1 MARKLYEYMSPDTA
15 HIEIMESKDSKEL
28 FMSGLFI
35 QGDVQNQNGRVYPSS
50 EIESADEERLST
62 SVRSANGE
70 ARNWLMSSDEGI
82 SSTPKVCHVRD
93 ITFYFPLYYS
103 QLSLLSYFL
112 TTLLFILTP
121 IQGGANNEGGNLFG
135 GIDALTRRLKSVQ
148 TVAFAAAESS
158 ALGIGDVFAA
168 VGSAVADDLRE
179 LGHDF
184 SAVIGKKDTCK
195 NHDGRVCGCLFVAL
209 RRDSL

>member
-1 MARKLYEYMSPDTA
+1 VASSSGDNDTVLIKGRRPKKEPLSEYEDDNYRKTRLSR
-15 HIEIMESKDSKEL
+15 SSDS
-28 FMSGLFI
+28 
-35 QGDVQNQNGRVYPSS
+35 RWAPS

>member
-1 MARKLYEYMSPDTA
+1 MASSSGDNDTVLIKGRRPKKEPLSEYEDDNYRKTRLSR
-15 HIEIMESKDSKEL
+15 SFDS
-28 FMSGLFI
+28 
-35 QGDVQNQNGRVYPSS
+35 RWAPS